1 MRALPSRILL
11 PLGLVVASIMT
22 FGCGAGS
29 NGASQSS
36 QNGNNPV
43 SNVQTITV
51 NAGPDS
57 NYVDGA
63 FTSVTVC
70 VPGST
75 TNCQTI
81 SGILVD
87 TGSSGLRILSSALTV
102 SLPQQTNSTGNP
114 IAECAAFASGVTWGP
129 VQTADVKM
137 AGEQA
142 SSLPIQVIGS
152 SNFST
157 IPGNCTAQ
165 GVPMDDLA
173 NLGANGLLGM
183 GQAIQDCGSAC
194 ASSGPLSQG
203 TYYACPSSGCTDTT
217 ESLAQQ
223 VQNPVAAFTT
233 DNNGVIIELPA
244 VSGGEASLSG
254 SLIFG
259 IGTQSNN
266 GLGGATVFGT
276 DPFGDFNTTYKT
288 TAYTSFLDSGSNGI
302 YFLDVTTTGIPVC
315 AGTLNFLYCPASAQN
330 ISVVNNAEAGTNGA
344 SGPASFPVGEWP
356 QPGRAIPA
364 TPQSTAWPGPSLD
377 FLTLGCRSFSAA
389 MFSRLSL
396 EKALRQEP
404 APSRPSEIPDLSRA
418 VLQLDRR
425 DRRRVTAL

>member
-11 PLGLVVASIMT
+11 PFGLVVASILM
-22 FGCGAGS
+22 FGCGAAGNNS
-29 NGASQSS
+29 SGSS
-36 QNGNNPV
+36 QNGNNPP

-51 NAGPDS
+51 NGGPDS
-57 NYVDGA
+57 NFVDGA

-75 TNCQTI
+75 TSCQTI

-102 SLPQQTNSTGNP
+102 SLPQQTNSSSNP
-114 IAECAAFASGVTWGP
+114 IAECAAFASGITWGP

-137 AGEQA
+137 AGEVA
-142 SSLPIQVIGS
+142 SSMPIQVIGS
-152 SNFST
+152 ANFST
-157 IPGNCTAQ
+157 IPANCTAQ

-194 ASSGPLSQG
+194 ATSGPLSQG

-223 VQNPVAAFTT
+223 VQNPVAAFAT

-276 DPFGDFNTTYKT
+276 DPFGDFSTTYKT
-288 TAYTSFLDSGSNGI
+288 TAFTSFLDSGSNGI
-302 YFLDVTTTGIPVC
+302 YFLDSTTTGIPLC
-315 AGTLNFLYCPASAQN
+315 TQPSLNFLYCPASAQN
-330 ISVVNNAEAGTNGA
+330 ISVVDNAEQGTNGA
-344 SGPASFPVGEWP
+344 SGPASFPVGN
-356 QPGRAIPA
+356 G
-364 TPQSTAWPGPSLD
+364 
-377 FLTLGCRSFSAA
+377 LTLVSNPSNNAINGLAGPFPGLFDFGLPFFFGRNVFTAFDGKST
-389 MFSRLSL
+389 
-396 EKALRQEP
+396 P
-404 APSRPSEIPDLSRA
+404 AGTGPF
-418 VLQLDRR
+418 
-425 DRRRVTAL
+425 TAF

>member
-1 MRALPSRILL
+1 MRTLPSRILL
-11 PLGLVVASIMT
+11 PFGLAVASMLT

-29 NGASQSS
+29 NGAAGPS
-36 QNGNNPV
+36 QNGANPV

-51 NAGPDS
+51 NGGPDS
-57 NYVDGA
+57 NFVDGA

-75 TNCQTI
+75 TSCQTI

-87 TGSSGLRILSSALTV
+87 TGSSGLRILSTALTKV
-102 SLPQQTNSTGNP
+102 SLPQQTNSSGNP
-114 IAECAAFASGVTWGP
+114 IAECAAFASGITWGP

-137 AGEQA
+137 AGEVA
-142 SSLPIQVIGS
+142 SSMPIQVIGS
-152 SNFST
+152 SNFSN

-194 ASSGPLSQG
+194 ATSGPLSQG

-244 VSGGEASLSG
+244 VSGGEASVSG

-259 IGTQSNN
+259 IGTQTNN

-276 DPFGDFNTTYKT
+276 DPFGDFSTTYKT

-302 YFLDVTTTGIPVC
+302 YFLDSTTTGMQVC
-315 AGTLNFLYCPASAQN
+315 SGTLNFLYCPASAQN

-344 SGPASFPVGEWP
+344 SGPASFPVGN
-356 QPGRAIPA
+356 G
-364 TPQSTAWPGPSLD
+364 
-377 FLTLGCRSFSAA
+377 LTLVSNPSNTAINGLAGPFPGLFDFGLPFFFGRNVFTAFDGKST
-389 MFSRLSL
+389 
-396 EKALRQEP
+396 P
-404 APSRPSEIPDLSRA
+404 AGIGPF
-418 VLQLDRR
+418 
-425 DRRRVTAL
+425 TAF

>member
-1 MRALPSRILL
+1 MRALPSRIFL
-11 PLGLVVASIMT
+11 PFGLVMASMLT

-29 NGASQSS
+29 NGGASQSS

-51 NAGPDS
+51 NAGPAS
-57 NYVDGA
+57 VYVDGA

-75 TNCQTI
+75 ANCQTI
-81 SGILVD
+81 GGILID
-87 TGSSGLRILSSALTV
+87 TGSSGLRILSSALTI
-102 SLPQQTNSTGNP
+102 SLPQQTNPSGSP
-114 IAECAAFASGVTWGP
+114 IAECAAFADGITWGP

-152 SNFST
+152 ANFSN

-173 NLGANGLLGM
+173 NLGANGLLGV

-194 ASSGPLSQG
+194 TTSGQG
-203 TYYACPSSGCTDTT
+203 VYFACPSSGCTDTP
-217 ESLAQQ
+217 ESLVLQ
-223 VQNPVAAFTT
+223 VQNPVASFAT

-244 VSGGEASLSG
+244 VSGGEASVSG

-276 DPFGDFNTTYKT
+276 DPFGDFSTTYKS
-288 TAYTSFLDSGSNGI
+288 TAYLSFLDSGSNGI
-302 YFLDVTTTGIPVC
+302 FFLDSTTTGMPVC
-315 AGTLNFLYCPASAQN
+315 ASLNFLYCPASAQT
-330 ISVVNNAEAGTNGA
+330 ISVVNNAQAGTNGA
-344 SGPASFPVGEWP
+344 SAPASFPVGN
-356 QPGRAIPA
+356 G
-364 TPQSTAWPGPSLD
+364 
-377 FLTLGCRSFSAA
+377 LTLVSTNN
-389 MFSRLSL
+389 
-396 EKALRQEP
+396 
-404 APSRPSEIPDLSRA
+404 
-418 VLQLDRR
+418 
-425 DRRRVTAL
+425 TAINGLAGPFPGLIDFGLPFFFGRNVFTAFDGKSTPGGTGPYLAY